1 MILLTDRRGAGRALL
16 ALTLGGL
23 SLLSGGCNIVG
34 PAMIM
39 IEGPGEVKAA
49 YKLDPT
55 KKTVIFVDDPANKIA
70 QRRIRS
76 QIGTVAQDTLLQKKL
91 VREGNMID
99 TRAALAVA
107 DRGLGAGSESSVSGG
122 GSGSKLLSVTEI
134 GEAVGAEVLVYV
146 LITRFDVISDN
157 PDFAPTSTIDVKIFD
172 VTTHSRLWPPGGEQ
186 GYRTDFSKRTSKI
199 DQVQS
204 RSGALQAQSDLA
216 RLTGLGLAQM
226 FYDVE
231 RPQSLRR

>member
-1 MILLTDRRGAGRALL
+1 MTLLIDRHGPRGAGRALL
-16 ALTLGGL
+16 WLMLSGL
-23 SLLSGGCNIVG
+23 AILSGGCNIVG
-34 PAMIM
+34 PAMIL

-76 QIGTVAQDTLLQKKL
+76 QIGTTAQDTLLQKKL

-99 TRAALAVA
+99 TRAALAIA
-107 DRGLGAGSESSVSGG
+107 DRGLGG
-122 GSGSKLLSVTEI
+122 GSDGSAGGKLLSVTEI
-134 GEAVGAEVLVYV
+134 GEAVGAEVVVYV
-146 LITRFDVISDN
+146 LITRFDVVSDN
-157 PDFAPTSTIDVKIFD
+157 PDFAPTSTIEVKIFD
-172 VTTHSRLWPPGGEQ
+172 VTTHSRLWPAGGEQ
-186 GYRTDFSKRTSKI
+186 GYRTDFSKRTSRI
-199 DQVQS
+199 EQVQS

-216 RLTGLGLAQM
+216 RLTGQGLAQM
-226 FYDVE
+226 FFDVE